1 MSAPKVKV
9 VKVQGK
15 YLVLRWQDP
24 LTGQVRQRS
33 AKTSDQAEATKA
45 ANKLESDL
53 WAGRNVDRY
62 KMTWKELRERYETE
76 KLPSLAKKSQEGYKT
91 SMNVFETRMRPH
103 KLIDI
108 TSIRL
113 SEFQTR
119 MRRDKLSER
128 TIASYLRHLKA
139 IFNWAVS
146 MGIMDETPR
155 IQMPKRAKGSKVM
168 KGRPISDAE
177 FQDML
182 EAVDEVVKPE
192 HVESWKHYLE
202 GMWWSGLRLSESL
215 LLSWESHGA
224 LSIDLTG
231 TWPLLRIDAEFEK
244 GNQDR
249 VCALAPE
256 FVEVLLKTPKR
267 QRKGFVFDPL
277 GYLCERPRVDWVSKM
292 ISEFGRTAGI
302 VVNVDRRTGKKKFAS
317 IHDFR
322 RSFGERWSK
331 RLLPQQLR
339 ELMRHESIETTLK
352 FYVGI
357 DAQRTAE
364 LLWNVV
370 EAERL
375 SIPTEQ
381 S

>member
-45 ANKLESDL
+45 AIKLESDL
-53 WAGRNVDRY
+53 WAGRHIDRY
-62 KMTWKELRERYETE
+62 KMTWDDLRQRYESE
-76 KLPSLAKKSQEGYKT
+76 KLPSLAWKSQEGYKT

-146 MGIMDETPR
+146 MGIMDEAPR

-224 LSIDLTG
+224 LSLDLTG

-249 VCALAPE
+249 ICALAPE
-256 FVEVLLKTPKR
+256 FAEFLLKTPKR

-277 GYLCERPRVDWVSKM
+277 GYRGQRPRVDWVSKCVC
-292 ISEFGRTAGI
+292 EVGQTAGV
-302 VVNVDRRTGKKKFAS
+302 VVNVNRRTEKKKFAS
-317 IHDFR
+317 VHDFR
-322 RSFGERWSK
+322 RSFGERWST

-352 FYVGI
+352 FYVGH

-364 LLWNVV
+364 LLWKI
-370 EAERL
+370 AELEPGKRVG
-375 SIPTEQ
+375 
-381 S
+381 